1 MASRKS
7 KREQAEKLSFRLAP
21 RYAEK
26 VFEAATAAGVS
37 PNQFGRIA
45 TMIVAQNGL
54 LGLTEEIH
62 GVREEVARF
71 RRDLDEVMFEDD

>member
-1 MASRKS
+1 MAGRKT
-7 KREQAEKLSFRLAP
+7 RQQQAEKLSFRLAP

-26 VFEAATAAGVS
+26 VFDAATAAGIS

-54 LGLTEEIH
+54 LGLAEEIH

-71 RRDLDEVMFEDD
+71 RRDLDEVIFEDE